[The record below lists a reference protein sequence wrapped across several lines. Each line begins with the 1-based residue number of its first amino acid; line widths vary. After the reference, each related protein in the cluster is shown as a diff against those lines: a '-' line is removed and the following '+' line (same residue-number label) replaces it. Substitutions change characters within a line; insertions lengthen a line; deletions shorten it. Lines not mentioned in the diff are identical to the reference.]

1 MRLGIHVT
9 LAVLWATCARA
20 AAVSPLTIEQVVELA
35 VAANPQVRSAEARWN
50 SAEHSILPAYAP
62 ADPTFTFSNQDSP
75 TNGFSRPSSQ
85 SYEVNQ
91 TLQFPGKGYLQ
102 GRSAERFAE
111 IARLAYEAIR
121 RDVRAEAKTA
131 FYQLLLDQA
140 LHGVVAENLA
150 TLKRVLEV
158 TQVGYS
164 TGQVTQLDFI
174 SAEFDLASA
183 EQQERQL
190 EVTRAI
196 DRANLNRLL
205 DRRPDEPLEIQGSLD
220 VAPLATRLD
229 AAIDAAS
236 RARQEILEAALHA
249 ENAEAALTLAR
260 LEYAPDFTLGYTFN
274 NYDFSSAAPD
284 NRNLQTHGVSVG
296 ITLPVFFWVKQ
307 REDVERARFDLAAAH
322 SDVGTIR
329 TETAAQV
336 STLYWQAEFAYR
348 AALLYRDS
356 LVPLAR
362 QGLEVA
368 LVAYQG
374 GKVDFVALASALR
387 QRNDARVAYLQAA
400 NQFLAQKIALEQAI
414 GEPMLQ

>member
-1 MRLGIHVT
+1 MRLGIHVA
-9 LAVLWATCARA
+9 LAALLGSCARA
-20 AAVSPLTIEQVVELA
+20 AAVSPLTIQQVVDLA
-35 VAANPQVRSAEARWN
+35 IAANPQLRSAEARWN

-62 ADPTFTFSNQDSP
+62 ADPIFTFSNQDSP

-85 SYEVNQ
+85 SYEVTQ

-102 GRSAERFAE
+102 GRSAERSAK
-111 IARLAYEAIR
+111 IAQLAYEATR
-121 RDVRAEAKTA
+121 RDVRAEAETA

-140 LHGVVAENLA
+140 LDGVVAENVE

-164 TGQVTQLDFI
+164 TGRVTQLDFI
-174 SAEFDLASA
+174 SAEFELAST
-183 EQQERQL
+183 EQQKRQL
-190 EVTRAI
+190 DVARAI
-196 DRANLNRLL
+196 DRANVNRLL
-205 DRRPDEPLEIQGSLD
+205 DRRPDEPLELAGSLD
-220 VAPLATRLD
+220 FVPLAARLD
-229 AAIDAAS
+229 ALIDAAS
-236 RARQEILEAALHA
+236 RVRQEILEAALHA
-249 ENAEAALTLAR
+249 ENAEAALALAQ

-274 NYDFSSAAPD
+274 DYQFPSAAPD

-296 ITLPVFFWVKQ
+296 INLPVFFWMKQ
-307 REDVERARFDLAAAH
+307 REDVEHARFDLAAARF
-322 SDVGTIR
+322 DVGTIR
-329 TETAAQV
+329 NETATQV
-336 STLYWQAEFAYR
+336 STLYWQAELAYR

-400 NQFLAQKIALEQAI
+400 NQFWAQKIALEQAI
-414 GEPMLQ
+414 GQPVLE